1 MHIPD
6 QESRGHISPTST
18 YIYAGL
24 ALYVLTFITVA
35 VAFWGDTGSMLI
47 NVIIAMAI
55 ATVKAF
61 VVLWY
66 FMHMK
71 YEDTLVWFYGIWYPI
86 ILFAILIG
94 SMFLDVFNR
103 VPVGPDAEKQ
113 QMQETML
120 LPGQGTN
127 TRPESLKP

>member
-6 QESRGHISPTST
+6 QESRGHISPTKT
-18 YIYAGL
+18 YLFAGL
-24 ALYVLTFITVA
+24 TLYVLTVITVA
-35 VAFWGDTGSMLI
+35 ASYFDTGSMLV
-47 NVIIAMAI
+47 NVLIAMAI
-55 ATVKAF
+55 ATAKAF

-71 YEDTLVWFYGIWYPI
+71 YEDKIVWLYGIWYPI

-103 VPVGPDAEKQ
+103 VPVGPDAMKQ
-113 QMQETML
+113 EQVQESFL
-120 LPGQGTN
+120 
-127 TRPESLKP
+127 LKP

>member
-6 QESRGHISPTST
+6 QESRGHVSPTKT
-18 YIYAGL
+18 YIFAGL
-24 ALYVLTFITVA
+24 TLYILTIITVA
-35 VAFWGDTGSMLI
+35 VSYWDSGSMLV
-47 NVIIAMAI
+47 NVLIAMAI
-55 ATVKAF
+55 ATGKAF

-71 YEDTLVWFYGIWYPI
+71 YEDKIVWLYGIWYPI

-103 VPVGPDAEKQ
+103 VKVGPDAIESQ
-113 QMQETML
+113 PAQESML
-120 LPGQGTN
+120 LHEQRQSHTLFVG
-127 TRPESLKP
+127 R

>member
-6 QESRGHISPTST
+6 QESRGHVSPTKV
-18 YIYAGL
+18 YILAGL
-24 ALYVLTFITVA
+24 ALYALTIITVA
-35 VAFWGDTGSMLI
+35 ASYFDTGSMLV
-47 NVIIAMAI
+47 NVLIAMAI

-71 YEDTLVWFYGIWYPI
+71 YEDKIVWLYGIWYPI
-86 ILFAILIG
+86 ILFCILIG

-103 VPVGPDAEKQ
+103 VKVGPDAMKQ
-113 QMQETML
+113 EQVQ
-120 LPGQGTN
+120 
-127 TRPESLKP
+127 ESLLLDRDIR

>member
-6 QESRGHISPTST
+6 QESRGHISPTR
-18 YIYAGL
+18 IYFIAGFG
-24 ALYVLTFITVA
+24 LYCLTILTVA
-35 VAFWGDTGSMLI
+35 ASYWNSGSMLI
-47 NVIIAMAI
+47 NVLIAMAI

-71 YEDTLVWFYGIWYPI
+71 YEDKIVWAYGIWYPI
-86 ILFAILIG
+86 ILFCILIG

-103 VPVGPDAEKQ
+103 VKVGPDAQPKTA
-113 QMQETML
+113 QESVL
-120 LPGQGTN
+120 IPG
-127 TRPESLKP
+127 K